1 MTKSQSRTH
10 LRHRYQ
16 LVSEEEAGDVARSSG
31 SNFGGPFP
39 GSCAWRARSSQ
50 LPSSKQSQAKSSHPA
65 ESHSREWP
73 IGPSHL
79 LPAPD
84 SLLRI
89 LSFMQIKQRQQH
101 RQLREFLAYFMGPA
115 HCQLLFDAVMPIET
129 VAIIAIV

>member
-1 MTKSQSRTH
+1 MWHAAAAATLAVLFQEVAPGVRAHRSCHPASKSQ
-10 LRHRYQ
+10 
-16 LVSEEEAGDVARSSG
+16 A
-31 SNFGGPFP
+31 N
-39 GSCAWRARSSQ
+39 
-50 LPSSKQSQAKSSHPA
+50 SSHPA

>member
-1 MTKSQSRTH
+1 MWHAAAAATLAVLFQEVAPGVRA
-10 LRHRYQ
+10 HR
-16 LVSEEEAGDVARSSG
+16 
-31 SNFGGPFP
+31 
-39 GSCAWRARSSQ
+39 SC
-50 LPSSKQSQAKSSHPA
+50 HPA
-65 ESHSREWP
+65 SSLRPTRAIQLNP
-73 IGPSHL
+73 IHASGPSAHL
-79 LPAPD
+79 TLPAPD